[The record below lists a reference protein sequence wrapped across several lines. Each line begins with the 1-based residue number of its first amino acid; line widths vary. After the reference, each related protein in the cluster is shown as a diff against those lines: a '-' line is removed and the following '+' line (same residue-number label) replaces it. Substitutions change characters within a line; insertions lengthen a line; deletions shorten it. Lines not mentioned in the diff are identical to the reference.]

1 MPCYKY
7 LKFKHMGT
15 EKAICNMEVLPR
27 QVYEKYALVPGD
39 RFLKILCNSRLPSIK
54 INISLC
60 VLCFEL
66 RAGSHWNS
74 VNGGAI

>member
-39 RFLKILCNSRLPSIK
+39 RQVPK
-54 INISLC
+54 
-60 VLCFEL
+60 
-66 RAGSHWNS
+66 NS
-74 VNGGAI
+74 V

>member
-1 MPCYKY
+1 MPCKVVFFFSHCMPCYKY

-39 RFLKILCNSRLPSIK
+39 RQVPK
-54 INISLC
+54 
-60 VLCFEL
+60 
-66 RAGSHWNS
+66 NS
-74 VNGGAI
+74 V